1 MTATVNIYEAKTR
14 RVGCGHKLGGDPAPT
29 SCSPDC
35 NGQCGSIVFCHN
47 DHRLQRGQ
55 APVKPFTWRSEFLSY
70 R

>member
-35 NGQCGSIVFCHN
+35 DGNAAVLSSVTTTTGCSAV
-47 DHRLQRGQ
+47 RR
-55 APVKPFTWRSEFLSY
+55 PVKPFTWRSECLSY